1 MSVHGPP
8 ERRGQLSPV
17 LVLCERDVDA
27 VLDMDAA
34 LDAVRRGQSAAYAED
49 AQVLAKSRARAGE
62 LTLHVVGG
70 ALGLD
75 GTGSAGEA
83 KIAGVKAY
91 VSGAAR
97 AHWVLLFDSRHG
109 LRAVVAAER
118 LGRLRTGAASGMAAD
133 ALARPDAATLCLI
146 GAGRQAFTQV
156 EAISR
161 VRKLSAV
168 AVVSRTESR
177 AHAMAG
183 QIESQLGLTA
193 QAATDPAA
201 AVAAADIVV
210 TITTAREP
218 VLAGDQL
225 APGTHVVL
233 AGSSHAS
240 RREAD
245 AVVFARAAL
254 VTVDDL
260 DLARAHSGDLIA
272 AVAEGAID
280 WSDVRPVGW
289 ALDPANQARASRDDI
304 TVFCSHGI
312 GIWDVALAST
322 AVDRAEAAGLGVRV
336 PV

>member
-1 MSVHGPP
+1 
-8 ERRGQLSPV
+8 V

-34 LDAVRRGQSAAYAED
+34 LDAVRRAQSAAYAGD
-49 AQVLAKSRARAGE
+49 AQVLAKSRARAGD
-62 LTLHVVGG
+62 LALHAVGG
-70 ALGLD
+70 ALGQD
-75 GTGSAGEA
+75 GIGSAEVI

-97 AHWVLLFDSRHG
+97 AHWVLLFDNRHG
-109 LRAVVAAER
+109 LRAVVAADR
-118 LGRLRTGAASGMAAD
+118 LGRLRTGAASGMAVD
-133 ALARPDAATLCLI
+133 ALARPDAAALCLI

-161 VRKLSAV
+161 VRKLSTVTV
-168 AVVSRTESR
+168 ASRTESR
-177 AHAMAG
+177 ARAMAG
-183 QIESQLGLTA
+183 QIESRLGLTA
-193 QAATDPAA
+193 RATKDPAA

-218 VLAGDQL
+218 VLAGARL
-225 APGTHVVL
+225 VPGTHVVL

-245 AVVFARAAL
+245 AAVFARAAL
-254 VTVDDL
+254 VVVDDL

-272 AVAEGAID
+272 AVAEGALD
-280 WSDVRPVGW
+280 WSDVRAAGW
-289 ALDPANQARASRDDI
+289 ALDPANQPCADRDDI

-312 GIWDVALAST
+312 GIWDVALAAT

-336 PV
+336 PA

>member
-1 MSVHGPP
+1 M
-8 ERRGQLSPV
+8 LS
-17 LVLCERDVDA
+17 ERDVDA

-34 LDAVRRGQSAAYAED
+34 LEAVRRGQSALAAGD
-49 AQVLAKSRARAGE
+49 GQVLAKSRARVGD
-62 LTLHVVGG
+62 LTLHAVGG

-75 GTGSAGEA
+75 GTGPAQEVTT
-83 KIAGVKAY
+83 AGVKAY

-97 AHWVLLFDSRHG
+97 AHWMLLFDSRRG
-109 LRAVVAAER
+109 LRAVVAADR
-118 LGRLRTGAASGMAAD
+118 LGRLRTGAASGMAVD
-133 ALARPDAATLCLI
+133 ALARPDAALVCLI

-168 AVVSRTESR
+168 TVVSRTEAR
-177 AHAMAG
+177 ARAMAG
-183 QIESQLGLTA
+183 QIGSQLGLTA
-193 QAATDPAA
+193 QAAQDPAA

-218 VLAGDQL
+218 VLAGAQL
-225 APGTHVVL
+225 APGTQVVL

-245 AVVFARAAL
+245 GAVFARAAL

-260 DLARAHSGDLIA
+260 DLARAHGGDLIA
-272 AVAEGAID
+272 AVAEGALD

-289 ALDPANQARASRDDI
+289 ALDPANRVGASRDDI
-304 TVFCSHGI
+304 NVFCSHGI
-312 GIWDVALAST
+312 GIWDVALAAT
-322 AVDRAEAAGLGVRV
+322 AVDRAEAAGLGMRV
-336 PV
+336 PA